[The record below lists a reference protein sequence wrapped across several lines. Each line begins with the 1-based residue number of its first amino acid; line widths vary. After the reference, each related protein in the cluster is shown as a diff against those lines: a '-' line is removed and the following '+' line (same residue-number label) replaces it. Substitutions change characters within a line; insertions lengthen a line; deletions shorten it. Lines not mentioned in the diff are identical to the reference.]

1 MLKKR
6 DTRTSDDSS
15 LRARYFP
22 PSWRISF
29 RGPHIHAY
37 IYKER
42 MEREEERSSGRSSLD
57 RPERLFRV
65 AVINKIDPSKLR
77 SFIAASR
84 LSRDYPR
91 IFLSLPSSVERS
103 MGRCSNEGE
112 YRAEGETPPT
122 RVLNSYINSEGN
134 RAGGSCF
141 ESDRNCSLLTSPF
154 LFLFFILFSIS
165 SSASAS
171 RKREGTL
178 KELFKEGAKRDFVL
192 E

>member
-91 IFLSLPSSVERS
+91 ISLPSPSEPWKGQWADVRT
-103 MGRCSNEGE
+103 
-112 YRAEGETPPT
+112 RANIGQRVRHPQRVYSIHTLIPRVIEQVDRVSRAIETVPCQ
-122 RVLNSYINSEGN
+122 R
-134 RAGGSCF
+134 
-141 ESDRNCSLLTSPF
+141 LLFSFSF
-154 LFLFFILFSIS
+154 LFYFRFLPPLP
-165 SSASAS
+165 
-171 RKREGTL
+171 RRGNGRE
-178 KELFKEGAKRDFVL
+178 R
-192 E
+192 